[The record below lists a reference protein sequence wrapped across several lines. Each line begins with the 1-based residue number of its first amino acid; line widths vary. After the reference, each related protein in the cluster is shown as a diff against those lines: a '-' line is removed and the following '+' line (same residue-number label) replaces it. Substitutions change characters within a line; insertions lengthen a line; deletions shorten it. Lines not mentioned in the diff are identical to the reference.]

1 MLASIQHPNIW
12 KAKPELFT
20 GGGNSR
26 GADSTR
32 PHERH
37 HEAPM
42 RETRQA
48 APDGARA
55 SAALS
60 SSESSWFSRGT
71 EPMRRKSYGFVV
83 RSLLAANLI
92 TGNIFNKFRRWLQP
106 SRAVRQNSRR
116 PATVP
121 GDENLRAK
129 APAAAGGSRQERN
142 ARASKRATRR
152 SLTRPPPP
160 YHPRRFSSLT
170 RRRAEW
176 LAQRMVIRQK
186 SAEAKNSPHFWLRQE
201 IRDGIAEISSRRSD
215 LVDERHHGDI
225 SFAVAAL
232 RPVFTVALAI

>member
-1 MLASIQHPNIW
+1 MEVFLDGGFHDQCIRCQRPASVLAAIQHPKVW

-20 GGGNSR
+20 GGEKK
-26 GADSTR
+26 GADLTR

-37 HEAPM
+37 REAPL
-42 RETRQA
+42 REARRA

-60 SSESSWFSRGT
+60 SSESSRFSRGT
-71 EPMRRKSYGFVV
+71 KPMRRKSYGFVV
-83 RSLLAANLI
+83 MSSFAVISTA
-92 TGNIFNKFRRWLQP
+92 GNIFNKFRWRLQH
-106 SRAVRQNSRR
+106 SRAVRHISRR

-129 APAAAGGSRQERN
+129 TPAAAGGSRQERN

-176 LAQRMVIRQK
+176 LA
-186 SAEAKNSPHFWLRQE
+186 
-201 IRDGIAEISSRRSD
+201 
-215 LVDERHHGDI
+215 
-225 SFAVAAL
+225 
-232 RPVFTVALAI
+232 

>member
-1 MLASIQHPNIW
+1 VHPLSTASLGARRHSTPKSLESQTRVIHRW
-12 KAKPELFT
+12 RKK
-20 GGGNSR
+20 
-26 GADSTR
+26 GADLTR

-37 HEAPM
+37 REAPM

-60 SSESSWFSRGT
+60 SSESSRFSRGT
-71 EPMRRKSYGFVV
+71 KPLRRKSYGFVV
-83 RSLLAANLI
+83 MSSFAVISIA
-92 TGNIFNKFRRWLQP
+92 GNIFNKFRWRLQP
-106 SRAVRQNSRR
+106 SRTVRHISRR

-129 APAAAGGSRQERN
+129 TPAAAGGSRQERN

-176 LAQRMVIRQK
+176 LAKRMQSGKNQRGKIV
-186 SAEAKNSPHFWLRQE
+186 L
-201 IRDGIAEISSRRSD
+201 
-215 LVDERHHGDI
+215 
-225 SFAVAAL
+225 
-232 RPVFTVALAI
+232 

>member
-1 MLASIQHPNIW
+1 MTLTLSPRHHRAELSIPMEVFLDGGFHDQCILGQRSDSMLASIQHPNIW

-71 EPMRRKSYGFVV
+71 KPMRRKSYGFVV
-83 RSLLAANLI
+83 MSSFAVNLI
-92 TGNIFNKFRRWLQP
+92 TVNIFNKFCRRLQH
-106 SRAVRQNSRR
+106 SRAVPQNSRR

-129 APAAAGGSRQERN
+129 APAAAGGSTGGTE

-176 LAQRMVIRQK
+176 LA
-186 SAEAKNSPHFWLRQE
+186 
-201 IRDGIAEISSRRSD
+201 
-215 LVDERHHGDI
+215 
-225 SFAVAAL
+225 
-232 RPVFTVALAI
+232 